1 VEPRYAMHWD
11 AKFPYGNLYSGSFQ
25 DQLGWKAMAN
35 TATDENINKVIRSDD
50 DQCLQLIY

>member
-1 VEPRYAMHWD
+1 
-11 AKFPYGNLYSGSFQ
+11 
-25 DQLGWKAMAN
+25 MAN